1 VLVVASCSCCTDQI
15 QASPHK
21 GSTNFKIKIRA
32 PLQLPTREALQA
44 AMEPLPELVKLIVC
58 CAAAQSAQNHVCNSG
73 GVRTKAGE
81 PSTCAVCAGATGCDW
96 VGQLVASLCS
106 FLPAS
111 PACKLEALELM
122 NASVVLQARASSVTA
137 PTENGYSSSSSSTTA
152 SSSSAANFLADD
164 SSGKSSLHSSSSNSS
179 SRSVA
184 SQESDW
190 AEVAADATEDSS
202 FVLLLSR
209 EGLIKELAASL
220 PAAASPEWTVDTLSN
235 IVRQLV
241 QRASYDARV
250 RATLKRVIA
259 LLAPLVTFAEIAAVE
274 QQLARAH
281 SELIRNGDQVCDLLH
296 LCVYCQY
303 QQRVHTV
310 QHQQ

>member
-1 VLVVASCSCCTDQI
+1 
-15 QASPHK
+15 
-21 GSTNFKIKIRA
+21 
-32 PLQLPTREALQA
+32 
-44 AMEPLPELVKLIVC
+44 MEPLPELVKLIVC
-58 CAAAQSAQNHVCNSG
+58 CAAAQSAQNHICISG

-81 PSTCAVCAGATGCDW
+81 PPNCAVCAGSTGCDW
-96 VGQLVASLCS
+96 VTQLVASLCS
-106 FLPAS
+106 FLPTS

-122 NASVVLQARASSVTA
+122 NSSVVLQARGSSVGA
-137 PTENGYSSSSSSTTA
+137 GCNSSS
-152 SSSSAANFLADD
+152 SSSSAANSSSAAKPSADNVAAA
-164 SSGKSSLHSSSSNSS
+164 KSSLHSSSCNSS
-179 SRSVA
+179 SSSVA

-190 AEVAADATEDSS
+190 AEVAADTTEDSS

-241 QRASYDARV
+241 QRASYDSRV

-281 SELIRNGDQVCDLLH
+281 SELIRNGDQVCNLQH
-296 LCVYCQY
+296 LCVYCQC
-303 QQRVHTV
+303 QQYLDTNASSLVETSTSRHPIIDSQNVCAYHM
-310 QHQQ
+310 